1 MKENS
6 TIDKKSLLALTKA
19 NPDWN
24 EVAKDCVCFANA
36 YGGKILYGIEDNAD
50 LPPVGQRIPSD
61 LPAKLQKM
69 VQSRTMN
76 VSVIPQTLTAENGGE
91 YLQLVVQRT
100 ASTVAATSDGR
111 YYMRVDDVCKP
122 ILPDELLRLTNDRS
136 AFLWET
142 QAYLRVPREDYDPK
156 KLNNFVTDI
165 QKSDRV
171 SSFVK
176 EKNVEELLEHYLFVN
191 GDYLTNL
198 GVLWIGKQAHRARL
212 LYAPTIQFI
221 KYDENERKVNK
232 LLWDDYSLNPKEM
245 LEAVWREIPDWQEGI
260 EITDGLFRKKI
271 LNYDE
276 VVIRELLANALA
288 HRPYTIRGDI
298 FLNLFQDRLE
308 IHNPGLLPLG
318 VTPQNILH
326 KSVQRNPHLTRVF
339 YDLKLMEKEGSGY
352 DRMYENLLTN
362 GKRIPKVEE
371 DRDRV
376 IVTVEKRIINEE
388 VIQFLEKVL
397 QLIPLKSKEIIS
409 LGLIAQNNALNAVD
423 FAKILGIEKDDEAR
437 NWIGQL
443 IDLELIKTRG
453 RTKGTIYFVEPNVLK
468 KHEFKG
474 LTNLR
479 KIEPHRLKQLIL
491 EDLERYDHS
500 SIGDIHQRVGK
511 EIPEHIIRNMLN
523 ELADLGEIFKEGN
536 NRGRKYYLKKR
547 PK

>member
-6 TIDKKSLLALTKA
+6 TVDKKSLLALTKT

-50 LPPVGQRIPSD
+50 MPPAKQRIPAD

-69 VQSRTMN
+69 VQGRTMN
-76 VSVIPQTLTAENGGE
+76 VSVVPQTITAENGGE
-91 YLQLVVQRT
+91 YIELLVQRT

-111 YYMRVDDVCKP
+111 YYMRVDDTCKP

-142 QAYLRVPREDYDPK
+142 QAYLRIPHQDCDPQ
-156 KLNNFVTDI
+156 KLKNFIADV
-165 QKSDRV
+165 QQSDRV

-176 EKNVEELLEHYLFVN
+176 EKNITELLEHYLFIN

-212 LYAPTIQFI
+212 LYVPTIQFI
-221 KYDENERKVNK
+221 KYDENEQKVNK

-245 LEAVWREIPDWQEGI
+245 LEAVWREIPDWREGI

-276 VVIRELLANALA
+276 VVVRELLANALA

-298 FLNLFQDRLE
+298 FLNLFHDHLE

-352 DRMYENLLTN
+352 DRMYQNLLSN
-362 GKRIPKVEE
+362 GKRIPQVEE
-371 DRDRV
+371 NRDRV
-376 IVTVEKRIINEE
+376 MVTVEKRIVNEQ

-397 QLIPLKSKEIIS
+397 QIIPLKSKEIIS
-409 LGLIAQNNALNAVD
+409 LGLIAQHNALNAVD
-423 FAKILGIEKDDEAR
+423 FAKMLGIEKDDEAR

-443 IDLELIKTRG
+443 VEFELIKTKG
-453 RTKGTIYFVEPNVLK
+453 RTKGTIYFVEPSVLK
-468 KHEFKG
+468 KHQFKG

-491 EDLERYDHS
+491 EDLDRYDDS

-511 EIPEHIIRNMLN
+511 EIPLRNLRHQIKQMIEN
-523 ELADLGEIFKEGN
+523 EDIKSKGE
-536 NRGRKYYLKKR
+536 RKYRRYFIDK
-547 PK
+547 